1 MGWNPTKPTVVI
13 MTSQQQQPTHHK
25 ARHRSE
31 GEEVGFEWGKESRRK
46 YCLWWGKWDSLVNR
60 DNSNPHQVSLWPG
73 QARELTPSISFVTIQ
88 FSLQS
93 SPPSLN
99 FPPRL
104 IYPPVEDIWDLKYVW
119 SLLFDI
125 QSWFV
130 SIIPVMSREGEH
142 QKEYTRAFYK
152 FHIYWR
158 TRNTEILGDLRSIK
172 LGRAPSVTRSTKT
185 NLWKQ

>member
-1 MGWNPTKPTVVI
+1 MGWNPTKPTVVV
-13 MTSQQQQPTHHK
+13 MTSQQQQAAHHK

-93 SPPSLN
+93 SLPSVPR
-99 FPPRL
+99 FPSSL
-104 IYPPVEDIWDLKYVW
+104 DLSPCRRY
-119 SLLFDI
+119 
-125 QSWFV
+125 
-130 SIIPVMSREGEH
+130 
-142 QKEYTRAFYK
+142 
-152 FHIYWR
+152 
-158 TRNTEILGDLRSIK
+158 LRSEIC
-172 LGRAPSVTRSTKT
+172 LIIIIWYSVLVCINNTSDESRGGASKRIHEGF
-185 NLWKQ
+185 LIQVPYLLAQEY